1 MVGLSDALLF
11 KAEKKLMR
19 EEKGSGSSMSHSVLA
34 ELTDTTFNRH
44 QEHCPGLVFDVDHTN
59 VQSVYIPYPLLAQ
72 LIEICAKVAIEGAKL
87 HIKSPVFHYCHN
99 HCYHF
104 LSLQEFLFTL

>member
-1 MVGLSDALLF
+1 MNLNLLAKIQIYQPIALPSLNNAIISRKDNMVGLSDALLF

-59 VQSVYIPYPLLAQ
+59 VQSVYIPLPTAGS
-72 LIEICAKVAIEGAKL
+72 A
-87 HIKSPVFHYCHN
+87 H
-99 HCYHF
+99 
-104 LSLQEFLFTL
+104 